1 MRFCLSID
9 GEKREFDILDN
20 DGEFELRSG
29 EKRKTF
35 TINKLW
41 SRNILIKDENNKVYN
56 VFVDK
61 FEEGHCVF
69 FKGRSFAIKDATS
82 RKTGGGF
89 DLEGEIV
96 IKSPLPGQI
105 KKVFKNVNDEVE
117 EGESILVLEAMKM
130 ENEIKSP
137 KKGIITKISVK
148 EGGSVDPQAELFS
161 VE

>member
-1 MRFCLSID
+1 MKFSLSID
-9 GEKREFDILDN
+9 GEKKEFHILDH
-20 DGEFELRSG
+20 DGEFELKIG
-29 EKRKTF
+29 DLKRKY

-41 SRNILIKDENNKVYN
+41 SRNILIKDEKNRVYN

-61 FEEGHCVF
+61 LEEGHCVF
-69 FKGRSFAIKDATS
+69 FKGRSFTIKDATS

-89 DLEGEIV
+89 DMEGEVV

-105 KKVFKNVNDEVE
+105 KKVFKKVNDEVD

-137 KKGIITKISVK
+137 KKGIIKRLSVE
-148 EGGSVDPQAELFS
+148 EGGSVDPNSVLFS

>member
-1 MRFCLSID
+1 MKFSLSID
-9 GEKREFDILDN
+9 GEKREFQILDQ
-20 DGEFELRSG
+20 DGEFEFQLGGLKKKYRVD
-29 EKRKTF
+29 
-35 TINKLW
+35 KLW
-41 SRNILIKDENNKVYN
+41 SRNILIRDENNKVFN

-61 FEEGHCVF
+61 HEDGHCVF
-69 FKGRSFAIKDATS
+69 FKGRSFTIKDATS

-89 DLEGEIV
+89 DMEGEVV

-105 KKVFKNVNDEVE
+105 KKVFKKINDEVE

-137 KKGIITKISVK
+137 KKGTIKRLPVE
-148 EGGSVDPQAELFS
+148 EGGSVDPNTELFS

>member
-1 MRFCLSID
+1 MKFNLSLDGDKKEFEILDKD
-9 GEKREFDILDN
+9 GEYEFRYEDKN
-20 DGEFELRSG
+20 
-29 EKRKTF
+29 KTY
-35 TINKLW
+35 TIEKLW
-41 SRNILIKDENNKVYN
+41 GRNILIKDDNNKVYN
-56 VFVDK
+56 VFVEK

-69 FKGRSFAIKDATS
+69 FKGRSFTIKDATS
-82 RKTGGGF
+82 RKHGGGF
-89 DLEGEIV
+89 DIEGEIT

-105 KKVFKNVNDEVE
+105 KKVFKKVDDEVE

-137 KKGIITKISVK
+137 KKGVIKTLSVK

>member
-1 MRFCLSID
+1 MRFSLSID
-9 GEKREFDILDN
+9 GEKKEFDILEN
-20 DGEFELRSG
+20 DEEFEFKFGDKS
-29 EKRKTF
+29 KKY

-61 FEEGHCVF
+61 FEDGHCVF

-105 KKVFKNVNDEVE
+105 KKIFKSENDEVE

-137 KKGIITKISVK
+137 KKGVIKKISVK
-148 EGGSVDPQAELFS
+148 EGDSVDPKAELFI

>member
-1 MRFCLSID
+1 MKFSLSID
-9 GEKREFDILDN
+9 GEKRDFDILDN
-20 DGEFELRSG
+20 DGEFEFRSG
-29 EKRKTF
+29 DKRKIY

-61 FEEGHCVF
+61 FEDGHCVF
-69 FKGRSFAIKDATS
+69 FKGRSFAIKSATS

-89 DLEGEIV
+89 DMEGEV
-96 IKSPLPGQI
+96 VVKSPLPGLI
-105 KKVFKNVNDEVE
+105 KKIFKNENDEVE

-137 KKGIITKISVK
+137 KKGIIKRISVE
-148 EGGSVDPQAELFS
+148 EGGSVDPKAELFS